1 MNSDNIYDSDFYAT
15 LNQSSEI
22 ASQVYIEYLYQFIK
36 PQSVVDV
43 GCGYASWLKACKKFG
58 SIKLTG
64 VDGKWNN
71 GELVQSLGF
80 SFISMDLDLIDNPI
94 PVHDLAISLE
104 VAEHLKP
111 SSSKT
116 FIENLTKIS
125 NVVLF
130 SAAFTNQGGT
140 NHINERNP
148 SFWGRIF
155 NDLDYVA
162 FDLFRENFWGDDRVG
177 FWYRQNCFLYC
188 KRNSNEY
195 KTLID
200 NNVRVVN
207 NLDFLDCVHPDLYMT
222 KCGEGIGFAAHA
234 KGIIPSFF
242 KAFKRIVMKNR

>member
-1 MNSDNIYDSDFYAT
+1 MNIDNTYNDDFYTT
-15 LNQSSEI
+15 LNKSSEV
-22 ASQVYIEYLYQFIK
+22 ASKIYIDHLYQYLK
-36 PQSVVDV
+36 PESVVDV
-43 GCGYASWLKACKKFG
+43 GCGYAAWLKACKQCG
-58 SIKLTG
+58 SSKLTG
-64 VDGKWNN
+64 IDGAWNN
-71 GELVQSLGF
+71 GDYVQSLGF
-80 SFISMDLDLIDNPI
+80 DFISMNLDLINEPI
-94 PVHDLAISLE
+94 PRHDLAISLE

-111 SSSKT
+111 SSSKN
-116 FIENLTKIS
+116 FVKSLTDTS

-148 SFWGRIF
+148 SFWGNMF
-155 NDLDYVA
+155 NEFDYVA

-195 KTLID
+195 QTLID
-200 NNVRVVN
+200 NNVRIIN

-234 KGIIPSFF
+234 SGILPSLF
-242 KAFKRIVMKNR
+242 KAMKRIMVKNR